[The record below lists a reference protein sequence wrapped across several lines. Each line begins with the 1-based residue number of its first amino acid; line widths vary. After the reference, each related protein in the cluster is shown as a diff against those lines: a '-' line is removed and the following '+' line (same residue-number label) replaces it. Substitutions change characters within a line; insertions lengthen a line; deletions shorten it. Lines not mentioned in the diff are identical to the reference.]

1 MPIYKYQ
8 CPNCGTT
15 VEELR
20 SIADRDKEI
29 LCPQCSTNMKRQFS
43 ASFGVEFV
51 TVTGLAKFSSPLLN
65 KTVYYEKHDNWVPPK
80 EYLEK
85 KTRGLKIL

>member
-1 MPIYKYQ
+1 
-8 CPNCGTT
+8 
-15 VEELR
+15 
-20 SIADRDKEI
+20 
-29 LCPQCSTNMKRQFS
+29 MKRQFS

-85 KTRGLKIL
+85 KTRGLRIL